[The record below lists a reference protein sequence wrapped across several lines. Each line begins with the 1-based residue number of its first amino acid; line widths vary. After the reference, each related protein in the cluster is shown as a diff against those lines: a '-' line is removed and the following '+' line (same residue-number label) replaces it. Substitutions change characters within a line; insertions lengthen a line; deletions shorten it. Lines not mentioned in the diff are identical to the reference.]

1 MDQSPAQAFELALKH
16 FLAGQPQQAAAICT
30 RILAAHPNHPDA
42 LHLLGAV
49 ALGEGRFG
57 PAVTYFQSAIAG
69 YTSTDDL
76 AEAYSNLGI
85 AFMGLQN
92 LKDSI
97 AAHRK
102 SLALRPDSAESNNN
116 LGFALKMAGNEAE
129 AEAAVRRALAIRPLY
144 PSALNNLGN
153 ILHARGEYAQ
163 AVEALERG
171 LAADPQSA
179 SIHWDLSLLLLLLGN
194 GTRGWREY
202 EWRLRLP
209 AIQRQASRFMRPRWD
224 GNPLDGRR
232 ILLHCE
238 QGLGDSVHFSR
249 YVAEVAAR
257 GGKVTVACPSA
268 LYSLFETL
276 AGVDRLI
283 RSDSP
288 FGDFDVHCPLPSLPS
303 RLNLPEPRW
312 TGVYLSAYPARAAK
326 FSDFLKKS
334 GNRFKVGLVWHG
346 RPYPTGRSIPLAE
359 FKSLAMDDVQLF
371 SLQVGDGNE
380 QINQVDFDII
390 NAAEPIENLADT
402 AALMRQMDLIISIDT
417 VTAQLAGALGLR
429 AWVMLKK
436 VPDWRWLLDRP
447 DSPWYPTLRLFRQT
461 RAGQWEQP
469 IREAARELQALV
481 HAG

>member
-1 MDQSPAQAFELALKH
+1 MVQGPVQAFEVALKY

-30 RILAAHPNHPDA
+30 RILTAQPTHADA

-57 PAVTYFQSAIAG
+57 EAVTYFQSAIAG
-69 YTSTDDL
+69 YKSTDDL
-76 AEAYSNLGI
+76 AEAYGNLGI
-85 AFMGLQN
+85 AFMGLHN

-116 LGFALKMAGNEAE
+116 LGFALKVAGNEAE
-129 AEAAVRRALAIRPLY
+129 AEAAVRRALAIRLLY
-144 PSALNNLGN
+144 PSALHNLGN

-163 AVEALERG
+163 AVETLERG
-171 LAADPQSA
+171 LAADPHSA

-202 EWRLRLP
+202 EWRLRVP
-209 AIQRQASRFMRPRWD
+209 GIQPQASRFKQPRWD
-224 GNPLDGRR
+224 GGPLDGRR

-238 QGLGDSVHFSR
+238 QGLGDSVHFCR
-249 YVAEVAAR
+249 YAADVNAR
-257 GGKVTVACPSA
+257 GGKVTLVCPSA

-276 AGVDRLI
+276 PGVDRLI
-283 RSDSP
+283 QGDSS
-288 FGDFDVHCPLPSLPS
+288 FGDYDVHCPLPSLPPM
-303 RLNLPEPRW
+303 LNMPEPRW
-312 TGVYLSAYPARAAK
+312 TGVYLSADPTRAPQ
-326 FSDFLKKS
+326 FSDLLKKS

-346 RPYPTGRSIPLAE
+346 RPHPPGRSIPLAK
-359 FKSLAMDDVQLF
+359 FKPLAMDGVQLF
-371 SLQVGDGNE
+371 SLQVGAGSE
-380 QINQVDFDII
+380 QMNHVDFDII

-402 AALMRQMDLIISIDT
+402 AAVMRQMDLIISIDT

-429 AWVMLKK
+429 AWVLLKK
-436 VPDWRWLLDRP
+436 VPDWRWLLDRS

-461 RAGQWEQP
+461 HAAQWEQP
-469 IREAARELQALV
+469 ISETARELRALV